1 MKIQNKVVV
10 LSMSAVLMFMASS
23 EVFSHCEIPCGIY
36 DDAMRIRMIDEHI
49 QTIEKSMKQ
58 IQELQKADKIDS
70 NQLVRWT
77 LNKENHADQL
87 SEIVTQYFMT
97 QRLKPVDKSDG
108 PSHESYLEQLTSLHH
123 LLVYSM
129 KCKQT
134 TDLANVAKLRQSL
147 ATFKSAYF
155 NETGN

>member
-36 DDAMRIRMIDEHI
+36 DDPMRIRMIDEHI

-58 IQELQKADKIDS
+58 IQELQKTDEINY

-77 LNKENHADQL
+77 INK
-87 SEIVTQYFMT
+87 
-97 QRLKPVDKSDG
+97 
-108 PSHESYLEQLTSLHH
+108 
-123 LLVYSM
+123 
-129 KCKQT
+129 
-134 TDLANVAKLRQSL
+134 
-147 ATFKSAYF
+147 
-155 NETGN
+155 